1 LSETSNV
8 TISNAPWKK
17 PLPNIDQ
24 DNAAF
29 WDGLKAHKFLVWRC
43 KTCGASYW
51 PKAYCQNHENEPFAA
66 NMDWAEASGRGKLFA
81 FNVHHAAFEAG
92 FKDDV
97 PFVYALIELDEGPLV
112 SSTLVGERR
121 PKAIYDVG
129 QRVEVVYEDH
139 PAEGFTIP
147 RFRIVE

>member
-1 LSETSNV
+1 LSAPSNV

-43 KTCGASYW
+43 NTCGACYW

-66 NMDWAEASGRGKLFA
+66 NMDWAEASGRGKIFA

-97 PFVYALIELDEGPLV
+97 TFVYALIELDEGPLV

-121 PKAIYDVG
+121 PKDIYDVG